1 MVEPIHQGLCAFV
14 CKEIEGLLHFAVQA
28 KLECGNHDIIEF
40 APTVQTLT
48 GNYQDSESKNL
59 PFLDY
64 ILNIDSSKIIY
75 NSIQSEEG
83 GRFYKEQNRN
93 MIVLA
98 DDEIDI
104 KLPENFIWMTLNQMN
119 TFLQFNNFLNI
130 QARNLI
136 SLISFT

>member
-1 MVEPIHQGLCAFV
+1 MSVI
-14 CKEIEGLLHFAVQA
+14 
-28 KLECGNHDIIEF
+28 
-40 APTVQTLT
+40 PT
-48 GNYQDSESKNL
+48 G
-59 PFLDY
+59 
-64 ILNIDSSKIIY
+64 KIIY